1 MSKYNNDPIKEAFQR
16 KMPPGNLVYTVITKN
31 EDPGMSD
38 INNTPVMGFSKKE
51 DAVYAVEH
59 LNKRMK
65 EIGSKQT
72 YKVDSLN
79 IFHEQYYK

>member
-1 MSKYNNDPIKEAFQR
+1 MSKLNDAIQKALEK

-31 EDPGMSD
+31 PDPTMNH

-51 DAVYAVEH
+51 DAAYAVEH

-65 EIGSKQT
+65 EISSKQT
-72 YKVDSLN
+72 YEVDSLN
-79 IFHEQYYK
+79 IFHKQFYK

>member
-1 MSKYNNDPIKEAFQR
+1 MSKLDDAIQKALER

-31 EDPGMSD
+31 PDPTMSD

-51 DAVYAVEH
+51 DAAYAVEH

-65 EIGSKQT
+65 VIGRKQT
-72 YKVDSLN
+72 YEVNSLN
-79 IFHEQYYK
+79 IFHEQFYK